1 MLKNDIAYSV
11 ATELWLWHWCY
22 IELLCTRIT
31 VASLKS
37 ITCITNRGRVTRLSL
52 AFNVYVYLKLYY
64 IYIVWVEQTPDL
76 DTSGNTCR
84 FSKPDLRYPTRL
96 IVKVLISRITVHCI
110 LTVPFSVWALSWYQ
124 SCENCCQSPISY
136 NLPYSLKQVE
146 YVEDFIQPASSK
158 PGPGPNLSLRNWY
171 PTRCRF
177 SLFVPP
183 LLYSDSDYNMIR

>member
-1 MLKNDIAYSV
+1 MLKNDIAHGA

-84 FSKPDLRYPTRL
+84 FSKPDLRYSTRL
-96 IVKVLISRITVHCI
+96 IVKVLISKITVHCI
-110 LTVPFSVWALSWYQ
+110 LTVWALSWYQ

-136 NLPYSLKQVE
+136 NLPYSLKQAE
-146 YVEDFIQPASSK
+146 YVEDFIQPASGK
-158 PGPGPNLSLRNWY
+158 PYPDLVLISAYPNWY
-171 PTRCRF
+171 PTLNRF

-183 LLYSDSDYNMIR
+183 LIQIGVMR